1 MKLLD
6 LQIAAQR
13 AQRHESPHRRPTI
26 LIAALVII
34 FTAAGVA
41 LLILQQMVAEM
52 PQGNRGNETPI
63 AQRGSQ

>member
-13 AQRHESPHRRPTI
+13 AKRHDAPSRRPTI
-26 LIAALVII
+26 LIAALVMI
-34 FTAAGVA
+34 FAAAAVA

-52 PQGNRGNETPI
+52 PQGNRGNESPI